1 MSVTRAPARQRL
13 PARRRMVSL
22 STARL
27 RLTRVRQVTKLT
39 GSRYQLSTAARQDSG
54 ISSDLRLEMAGK

>member
-1 MSVTRAPARQRL
+1 
-13 PARRRMVSL
+13 MVSL